1 MNYDEK
7 LKEATVQMEELATI
21 PPLPRETAQQQATAT
36 RIEHVWSS
44 NAIEGSRLTR
54 AETAEVLESGMTVP
68 RRPIA
73 DILAAVDLASA
84 YDYMLDLAAQKQPLT
99 EATIRDF
106 NRLVMIKNTPVA
118 AQAGAY
124 RTIAVWPAGRPDHPY
139 VNPLEVPVEIAK
151 LVDWTKRA
159 SRTLHPIQYAADLHY
174 HFVSI
179 HPFTDGNGRTAR
191 LLMNL
196 VLVQAG
202 YPVVSIQPDEL
213 SRTRYL
219 EALVRGQD
227 HGDLAPFENLI
238 ADYVLATLGRRC
250 QDQMAEPE

>member
-7 LKEATVQMEELATI
+7 LKEATVQMEELATT
-21 PPLPRETAQQQATAT
+21 PLLPQETAQQVANAT

-44 NAIEGSRLTR
+44 NAIEGSRLTK
-54 AETAEVLESGMTVP
+54 AETAAVLESGLTVP
-68 RRPIA
+68 RRSIA

-99 EATIRDF
+99 EATIRNL
-106 NRLVMIKNTPVA
+106 NRLVMVKNTPVT

-139 VNPLEVPVEIAK
+139 VDPLEVPAEIAK
-151 LVDWTKRA
+151 LIDWAKQAADR
-159 SRTLHPIQYAADLHY
+159 LHPVQYAADLHFR
-174 HFVSI
+174 FVSI

-202 YPVVSIQPDEL
+202 YPVVNIQPDEL
-213 SRTRYL
+213 SRTHYL
-219 EALVRGQD
+219 EALVYGQD
-227 HGDLAPFENLI
+227 QGDLAPFETLI
-238 ADYVLATLGRRC
+238 ADYVLATLTRRR
-250 QDQMAEPE
+250 QERATEPE